1 MRVAP
6 TGRPGDLFRWR
17 RVIFSQG
24 RFGVV
29 LVKRTTTE

>member
-1 MRVAP
+1 VREALK
-6 TGRPGDLFRWR
+6 GRPGDLFRWR

-29 LVKRTTTE
+29 LVKRTTTA